1 MKNRILITL
10 LMSLAISGCQKQQ
23 AESAA
28 EADANIKVQFEQ
40 SDNQLSAYLDK
51 LDSTTISLEERTR
64 ILCEQYPKEYKN
76 NYMPALLKLAPK
88 EYTEKELLTD
98 LDNALNFYKLKAN
111 IQC

>member
-1 MKNRILITL
+1 MKNRILVTL

-23 AESAA
+23 AE
-28 EADANIKVQFEQ
+28 ADADIKVQFEQ

-51 LDSTTISLEERTR
+51 LDSSTISLEERTR
-64 ILCEQYPKEYKN
+64 ILCELYPKEYKN
-76 NYMPALLKLAPK
+76 NYMPALLKLTPK

-111 IQC
+111 IQG

>member
-23 AESAA
+23 AENSA
-28 EADANIKVQFEQ
+28 EAAANIKAQFEQ

-51 LDSTTISLEERTR
+51 LDSSTISLEERTR
-64 ILCEQYPKEYKN
+64 ILCELYPKEYKN
-76 NYMPALLKLAPK
+76 NYMPALLKLTPK